1 MEYKELYQCA
11 PEYEIKIKALKEMKA
26 YLPVQANSAKEAIA
40 AARKV
45 LDDGEV
51 FDHLDWES
59 CYLYGDNIK
68 ITAAYQPEADDNCE
82 NDSVGLEAKE
92 VHWPLD

>member
-1 MEYKELYQCA
+1 MTLMTAFTLCREACSLY
-11 PEYEIKIKALKEMKA
+11 E
-26 YLPVQANSAKEAIA
+26 
-40 AARKV
+40 
-45 LDDGEV
+45 DT
-51 FDHLDWES
+51 
-59 CYLYGDNIK
+59 IK